1 MVAAHALEAQLFM
14 DPVAVRVP
22 AAVSFSVVL
31 HVAGMAAFLWLAE
44 KKAKVEFA
52 VISDVELL
60 LERKTSPARVRRRKA
75 PSMKDFLKM
84 ALPARSRALRS
95 MDVKAPPL
103 RRKPLEVPKLKLKD
117 RGKLDT
123 GPKMKIDMGKRRIQ
137 LAKLDQ
143 ALAGRKPRS
152 LAALPKLE
160 EVGTRRAAPKVLAA
174 VKLAEERSDRM
185 RAMGLDANLTL
196 GRRRAPQAAALLAE
210 AVGRSSALDRLKSV
224 LPEASARLR
233 ETSRPMQLK
242 RLARTFE
249 DEPAPPPVK
258 RAVALKGIKK
268 KAVEIEGP
276 LSNRKVVAFS
286 LPEFPQWAVDLGMVE
301 ADVAIKF
308 YVDPEGNV
316 IGDRMR
322 VERTSGYGRL
332 DRLALKHLKLWR
344 FQPLPLSQRSEWGII
359 TFRFILE

>member
-1 MVAAHALEAQLFM
+1 MVAAQAIEAHLFV
-14 DPVAVRVP
+14 DPAAVRVP
-22 AAVSFSVVL
+22 AAVSFSLVL
-31 HVAGMAAFLWLAE
+31 HVAGMAGFLWLAE
-44 KKAKVEFA
+44 KEAKVDVA
-52 VISDVELL
+52 VISGVELL
-60 LERKTSPARVRRRKA
+60 FDRKTSPVRRRRKVT
-75 PSMKDFLKM
+75 SMKDFLKM
-84 ALPARSRALRS
+84 ALPARPRRLRS
-95 MDVKAPPL
+95 LDVNAPKL
-103 RRKPLEVPKLKLKD
+103 RRKPLEIQKLKLKD

-143 ALAGRKPRS
+143 ALARRKSRS

-160 EVGTRRAAPKVLAA
+160 EVGRLRAAPKVLAA
-174 VKLAEERSDRM
+174 AKLSEERSDRM
-185 RAMGLDANLTL
+185 RAMGLDANISL
-196 GRRRAPQAAALLAE
+196 GRRSSLKAAPLLAE
-210 AVGRSSALDRLKSV
+210 AAGRPSALERLASV
-224 LPEASARLR
+224 LPEASPRLS
-233 ETSRPMQLK
+233 EASRPMPVK
-242 RLARTFE
+242 RLARVIE

-258 RAVALKGIKK
+258 KAVALEGIKK

-286 LPEFPQWAVDLGMVE
+286 LPKFPQWAADQGMVE

-308 YVDPEGNV
+308 YVDPEGDV
-316 IGDRMR
+316 IEDRMR